1 MGIVG
6 LVSSFWEGGA
16 LELAIGSSQYHRNF
30 NFMADDLSEG
40 WRQGAERLKP
50 LLRVVADDD
59 APMRDREL
67 VVWTAKLKDLAG
79 LKIQPP
85 PYEVPVIPYL
95 QQDTLKPGRW
105 TLQDLDTGHEFD
117 VLVHYEPGSHAVE
130 VQKFDGHRLEDV
142 RHPGNIDRRR
152 LEIRFTLEDMEWCG
166 QVKSLGTFMPLLR
179 VRSLKDPKQAAKN
192 FSGTWHEEDPFV
204 LLPAITF
211 QLKNPL
217 TAADHGTLTVALN
230 QMNTRQ
236 SESNSWMQVCQEE
249 FARLPQGLRS
259 WSGEEGRRSGSIQP
273 LRGVKYTDDAYD
285 TLVDVFATRSGFVEF
300 DQNLFISRTLQDNC
314 LFNICP
320 NSNKDED
327 GERSDCVTQF
337 FNLFDVLAGD
347 TRRLSEPFDERFW
360 PQLCCGP
367 GYDKES
373 RPELPQLGE
382 SPDREDLAKAIGKL
396 MAWIDAKEKSIHH
409 SQPRPTQPLPPSKLF
424 EKFFQIP
431 KVAAYAGISR
441 RSDLE
446 KMSTTELQRKLK
458 GAGWRFS
465 THLAAPELV
474 PGRVPAL
481 APLKY
486 FTDSQLSVNRH
497 TFMVQVGHR
506 IGKHRDSRILCR
518 LRMDVPKDFL
528 EPYRKLLRDCQQMMA
543 SDEVELEERGTFSY
557 GTGSWS
563 PKSPTVG
570 SAGKV
575 LQNLLERLRRIEDG
589 SSNYFMVKFKQ
600 PGIVVWA
607 APDAQK
613 AWDRPGTLLFAVKL
627 AHQPDTIVPV
637 VVPSFDLRYPQESS
651 WKVQKTMQMRYH
663 DLERRIACGLEKE
676 KAAKGNETIR
686 RSPAAPEREEPEA
699 VEDLND
705 EEALSSGSRRMAISC
720 DSFIC
725 RLQRKAAGLPFDR
738 EQNSDWYRLVVG
750 ESFPE
755 VRAIKGP
762 DEVVKEYFFSKFMN
776 LQRTLALPSE
786 LGETVLKGHVN
797 VEKVERHE
805 AREGH
810 LDTCEFAVENLWTT
824 SSFFVALTLCT
835 FTKLDYNVDFSEIYF
850 KIKLGAEEQLTPV
863 FRPNAQGKI
872 MAVYHWATFETLL
885 PVAHELTIQA
895 YSKAALGFDA
905 FIGECKFDLEDRCL
919 ALKWKEFRS
928 STNNEFLRN
937 HVSPGE
943 RNRFYSIT
951 AEEADESLL
960 PWKAPE
966 KPSSAAEGRGL
977 EVRPTRSPGVRLPME
992 SKVMSM
998 KDDLNADSRVGLLR
1012 CVLDLHPQ
1020 SCPEQP
1026 LLPKAQRFEIRLSII
1041 DVDNIKVYKD
1051 FGQRNDLFVEVK
1063 FRSASLEG
1071 SEQRRSEKTD
1081 IHRWA
1086 HAFASFNERFLFDVT
1101 APAVSCGMDFE
1112 LMDFDRGVSSA
1123 DLVYYPQTFSMD
1135 HLLELA
1141 YDSWSNGRE
1150 PLGPIAGTVVFD
1162 SWPSTNMLTEGWR
1175 LGRCLRRRRQQRGN
1189 AAKLNLTVEIL
1200 PYELA
1205 QQSPAIAGVF
1215 APPKDRLSLQ
1225 MLASDPRKTARVVL
1239 GPKLFNAII
1248 VSVVL
1253 GTTLVVTFLIVLI
1266 VFYTQSIIQQTGG

>member
-1 MGIVG
+1 
-6 LVSSFWEGGA
+6 
-16 LELAIGSSQYHRNF
+16 
-30 NFMADDLSEG
+30 
-40 WRQGAERLKP
+40 
-50 LLRVVADDD
+50 
-59 APMRDREL
+59 
-67 VVWTAKLKDLAG
+67 
-79 LKIQPP
+79 
-85 PYEVPVIPYL
+85 
-95 QQDTLKPGRW
+95 
-105 TLQDLDTGHEFD
+105 
-117 VLVHYEPGSHAVE
+117 
-130 VQKFDGHRLEDV
+130 
-142 RHPGNIDRRR
+142 
-152 LEIRFTLEDMEWCG
+152 
-166 QVKSLGTFMPLLR
+166 
-179 VRSLKDPKQAAKN
+179 
-192 FSGTWHEEDPFV
+192 
-204 LLPAITF
+204 
-211 QLKNPL
+211 
-217 TAADHGTLTVALN
+217 
-230 QMNTRQ
+230 
-236 SESNSWMQVCQEE
+236 
-249 FARLPQGLRS
+249 
-259 WSGEEGRRSGSIQP
+259 
-273 LRGVKYTDDAYD
+273 
-285 TLVDVFATRSGFVEF
+285 
-300 DQNLFISRTLQDNC
+300 
-314 LFNICP
+314 
-320 NSNKDED
+320 
-327 GERSDCVTQF
+327 
-337 FNLFDVLAGD
+337 
-347 TRRLSEPFDERFW
+347 
-360 PQLCCGP
+360 
-367 GYDKES
+367 
-373 RPELPQLGE
+373 
-382 SPDREDLAKAIGKL
+382 
-396 MAWIDAKEKSIHH
+396 
-409 SQPRPTQPLPPSKLF
+409 
-424 EKFFQIP
+424 
-431 KVAAYAGISR
+431 
-441 RSDLE
+441 
-446 KMSTTELQRKLK
+446 
-458 GAGWRFS
+458 
-465 THLAAPELV
+465 
-474 PGRVPAL
+474 
-481 APLKY
+481 
-486 FTDSQLSVNRH
+486 
-497 TFMVQVGHR
+497 
-506 IGKHRDSRILCR
+506 
-518 LRMDVPKDFL
+518 
-528 EPYRKLLRDCQQMMA
+528 
-543 SDEVELEERGTFSY
+543 
-557 GTGSWS
+557 
-563 PKSPTVG
+563 
-570 SAGKV
+570 
-575 LQNLLERLRRIEDG
+575 
-589 SSNYFMVKFKQ
+589 
-600 PGIVVWA
+600 
-607 APDAQK
+607 
-613 AWDRPGTLLFAVKL
+613 
-627 AHQPDTIVPV
+627 
-637 VVPSFDLRYPQESS
+637 
-651 WKVQKTMQMRYH
+651 
-663 DLERRIACGLEKE
+663 
-676 KAAKGNETIR
+676 
-686 RSPAAPEREEPEA
+686 
-699 VEDLND
+699 
-705 EEALSSGSRRMAISC
+705 MAISC

-1162 SWPSTNMLTEGWR
+1162 SWPSTTRLSGVRFRRVLSNLALSQPHQSSVPDLEQKAPQPLPPAAPPAEGTSTYHFKIRTEYLFFRPEFCSSHHW
-1175 LGRCLRRRRQQRGN
+1175 LDD
-1189 AAKLNLTVEIL
+1189 AAAPNGHIFEGGTLVEIL

-1215 APPKDRLSLQ
+1215 APPKATKPADRLSLQ
-1225 MLASDPRKTARVVL
+1225 MLARDPGQEASDPRKTARVVL
-1239 GPKLFNAII
+1239 GPKLPG
-1248 VSVVL
+1248 S
-1253 GTTLVVTFLIVLI
+1253 
-1266 VFYTQSIIQQTGG
+1266 